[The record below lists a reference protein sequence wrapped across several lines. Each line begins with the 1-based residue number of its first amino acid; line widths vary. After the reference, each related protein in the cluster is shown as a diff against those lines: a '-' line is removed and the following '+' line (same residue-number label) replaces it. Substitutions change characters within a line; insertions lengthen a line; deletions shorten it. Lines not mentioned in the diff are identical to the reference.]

1 MTARTGPTPEDIDEY
16 GTISDDDPTVDIQ
29 FNTEVSIAQ
38 VELTHEQTHLLVEA
52 GKLVGEYPIAFMR
65 NAALKRAAEL
75 LTARSKQAESPA
87 AGGS

>member
-16 GTISDDDPTVDIQ
+16 GTISDDDPTVDMQ
-29 FNTEVSIAQ
+29 FNTETSVAE

-65 NAALKRAAEL
+65 NAALTRAAEL
-75 LTARSKQAESPA
+75 LSTDETHAQTTA
-87 AGGS
+87 AGD